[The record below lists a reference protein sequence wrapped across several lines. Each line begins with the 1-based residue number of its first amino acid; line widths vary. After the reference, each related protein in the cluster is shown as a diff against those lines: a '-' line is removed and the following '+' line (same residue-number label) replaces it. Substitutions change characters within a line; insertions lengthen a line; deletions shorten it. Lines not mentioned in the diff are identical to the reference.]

1 MYIYFSGI
9 NLIAHYFDHI
19 DEVLL
24 RVVACAEDHGFNHRS
39 GQAKRLCNCFPVK
52 HTTLNN

>member
-24 RVVACAEDHGFNHRS
+24 RVQKIMGSITGRV
-39 GQAKRLCNCFPVK
+39 KRKDYAIASPSSMQR
-52 HTTLNN
+52 

>member
-24 RVVACAEDHGFNHRS
+24 RVVACAEDHGFDHRS

-52 HTTLNN
+52 HATLNN